1 MAKEK
6 TTKKERL
13 KTFVGN
19 HKGGLIGA
27 GVLVVCGAVYVLFD
41 IEINIEAV
49 ENWVCSLGW
58 FGGC

>member
-13 KTFVGN
+13 KTFVGK

-27 GVLVVCGAVYVLFD
+27 GVLVVCGAIYVLFD
-41 IEINIEAV
+41 IDINIETV
-49 ENWVCSLGW
+49 ENWVCSLW
-58 FGGC
+58 GGC

>member
-13 KTFVGN
+13 KTFVGK

-41 IEINIEAV
+41 IDINIEAV
-49 ENWVCSLGW
+49 ENWVCSLW
-58 FGGC
+58 GGC

>member
-13 KTFVGN
+13 KTFVGK

-27 GVLVVCGAVYVLFD
+27 GVLVVCGIAYVLFD
-41 IEINIEAV
+41 FEVDTQVV
-49 ENWVCSLGW
+49 ENWICSLGW

>member
-6 TTKKERL
+6 TTKKERF
-13 KTFVGN
+13 KKFVSN

-41 IEINIEAV
+41 IDIDIEAI
-49 ENWVCSLGW
+49 ENWACNF

>member
-13 KTFVGN
+13 KTFVGK

-27 GVLVVCGAVYVLFD
+27 GVLVVCGVIYVLFD
-41 IEINIEAV
+41 IDINIEAV
-49 ENWVCSLGW
+49 ENWVCGLW
-58 FGGC
+58 GGC